1 MTTRPN
7 HGFLLLLILSL
18 ALPLAALAQED
29 GIAPCCEIIA
39 FDRRTGTVTGLEAAT
54 GKTFQFIATPA
65 QRRTLK
71 VGQKLWA
78 NFGTQKVSVD
88 GADPCCSM
96 VNLTPGTTAAGQVRG
111 RVNPVDP
118 CCAIGSINAS
128 TGVVTATVT
137 ATGRV
142 FQFKVADRALLGTL
156 TPGQKVWAD
165 FGAGRVRIHGISPCC
180 AIVDRP

>member
-29 GIAPCCEIIA
+29 GIAPCCSIIA

-88 GADPCCSM
+88 GADPI
-96 VNLTPGTTAAGQVRG
+96 
-111 RVNPVDP
+111 DP
-118 CCAIGSINAS
+118 CCAIGSVNAS

-165 FGAGRVRIHGISPCC
+165 FGAGRVRIHGVDPCC
-180 AIVDRP
+180 SIVDRP